1 MSADKIKTVLVDSG
15 FPEALTGETE
25 TRFVYNLLPVGKF
38 YDKRYGEI
46 FVDDNLI
53 RQMESNFGKYPAY
66 PVPVKI
72 GHGDGAPSPG
82 EVIGVQATDKGLEIT
97 MSVDKDT
104 SEEILKKHYRYMSA
118 EFDEAYQDK
127 ETGKP
132 VGAVLLG
139 AALVNQP
146 ANPYMEPLVLV
157 DDITPKPSDEETGN
171 EKDAGTEPIAPA
183 DSIKTNNPDRGNE
196 EMDKEAMELLKKQ
209 LSEMEVREKEARD
222 ELAAN
227 AEAQKEKEAA
237 LHEKA
242 AQAQA
247 QIDEAQRKIAE
258 LEAAN
263 KALNEEKDNA
273 EAARNET
280 EVKTF
285 CDKWAGRGIPPA
297 MLEKVK
303 PLLMSKAGRVIRLSD
318 NAKDDVPSLK
328 FFDELFEGLP
338 KVPMGQI
345 GSGETPSRELSDV
358 EQAKKR
364 GEAIAASVMTQK

>member
-1 MSADKIKTVLVDSG
+1 MSADKVKTVLVDSG

-38 YDKRYGEI
+38 YDKRYGELY
-46 FVDDNLI
+46 VSDQLLQ
-53 RQMESNFGKYPAY
+53 QMEANFGKYPAY
-66 PVPVKI
+66 KVPVKL

-82 EVIGVQATDKGLEIT
+82 EVIGIQAKPEGLEIT
-97 MSVDKDT
+97 MTVDRET
-104 SEEILKKHYRYMSA
+104 SDAILKKQYRYMSA

-157 DDITPKPSDEETGN
+157 DDITPRPSEEKTGN
-171 EKDAGTEPIAPA
+171 EKDTGAEPTAQA
-183 DSIKTNNPDRGNE
+183 DPIETPNSDRGNE
-196 EMDKEAMELLKKQ
+196 EMEKEAVELLKKQ
-209 LSEMEVREKEARD
+209 LSEMEVREKEAR
-222 ELAAN
+222 EAMAASI
-227 AEAQKEKEAA
+227 EAQKAKETE
-237 LHEKA
+237 LQEKA

-247 QIDEAQRKIAE
+247 QIDEAQKKIAE

-263 KALNEEKDNA
+263 LALCAEKEQT
-273 EAARNET
+273 EAAQNEA

-297 MLEKVK
+297 TLDNIR
-303 PLLMSKAGRVIRLSD
+303 PLLMSRAGRVIRLSD
-318 NAKDDVPSLK
+318 DAKDDVSSLK

-358 EQAKKR
+358 ERAKKR
-364 GEAIAASVMTQK
+364 GEAIAATVMKQR

>member
-25 TRFVYNLLPVGKF
+25 TRFVYNLLPIGKF

-46 FVDDNLI
+46 FVSDQLLQ
-53 RQMESNFGKYPAY
+53 QMESNFGKYPAY

-82 EVIGVQATDKGLEIT
+82 EVIGVQATDKGLQIT
-97 MSVDKDT
+97 MTVDKDT
-104 SEEILKKHYRYMSA
+104 SEAIQKKRFKFMSA

-127 ETGKP
+127 ETGKS

-157 DDITPKPSDEETGN
+157 DDITPKPSDEETDN
-171 EKDAGTEPIAPA
+171 EKDAGTEPTAPD
-183 DSIKTNNPDRGNE
+183 DSVRTTNPDRGNE
-196 EMDKEAMELLKKQ
+196 KMDKEAVELMKKQ
-209 LSEMEVREKEARD
+209 LSDMEAREKEARD
-222 ELAAN
+222 AMNAAI
-227 AEAQKEKEAA
+227 EAQKAREAR
-237 LHEKA
+237 

-247 QIDEAQRKIAE
+247 EEAQKRIAE

-263 KALNEEKDNA
+263 KALNEEKEQA
-273 EAARNET
+273 EAAQNEA

-303 PLLMSKAGRVIRLSD
+303 PLLTSKAGRVIRLSD
-318 NAKDDVPSLK
+318 DARDDVPSLK
-328 FFDELFEGLP
+328 FFDDLFEGLP

-345 GSGETPSRELSDV
+345 GSGEKPSRELSDV
-358 EQAKKR
+358 ERAKKR

>member
-25 TRFVYNLLPVGKF
+25 TRFVYNLLPMGKF

-46 FVDDNLI
+46 FVDDKLI
-53 RQMESNFGKYPAY
+53 RQMEDNFGKYPAY
-66 PVPVKI
+66 KVPVKL

-82 EVIGVQATDKGLEIT
+82 EVIGIQAKPEGLEIT
-97 MSVDKDT
+97 MTVDKET
-104 SEEILKKHYRYMSA
+104 SEAIQKRQYRFMSA
-118 EFDEAYQDK
+118 EYDESYIDK
-127 ETGKP
+127 GTGKP

-146 ANPYMEPLVLV
+146 ANPYMEPLKLV
-157 DDITPKPSDEETGN
+157 DDIEPKLPR
-171 EKDAGTEPIAPA
+171 
-183 DSIKTNNPDRGNE
+183 NNPDGEQGSEEQNSDRRNE

-209 LSEMEVREKEARD
+209 LSDTEAREKKARD
-222 ELAAN
+222 ELATN
-227 AEAQKEKEAA
+227 AEAQKAKEAE
-237 LHEKA
+237 LQEKA

-247 QIDEAQRKIAE
+247 QIDEAQKKIAE

-263 KALNEEKDNA
+263 LALCAEKEQA
-273 EAARNET
+273 EAAQNEA

-297 MLEKVK
+297 TLEKVR
-303 PLLMSKAGRVIRLSD
+303 PLLMSRAGRIIRLSD
-318 NAKDDVPSLK
+318 DAKDDVPSLK

-338 KVPMGQI
+338 KVPLGQI
-345 GSGETPSRELSDV
+345 GSGETPSIELSDV
-358 EQAKKR
+358 ERAKKR
-364 GEAIAASVMTQK
+364 GEAIAASVMAQK